1 MSKFRFCYDD
11 PQSNPPLQKKCVDI
25 PIIWQ
30 TLPPWWRRPDEILRD
45 EILEYREWAKDLIR
59 LQHVETV
66 SGTMT
71 DDKFRARLQDTIRSA
86 AKDLVA
92 ANVEGATLEI
102 DKNPMLR

>member
-1 MSKFRFCYDD
+1 
-11 PQSNPPLQKKCVDI
+11 
-25 PIIWQ
+25 
-30 TLPPWWRRPDEILRD
+30 
-45 EILEYREWAKDLIR
+45 
-59 LQHVETV
+59 
-66 SGTMT
+66 MT